1 MANFIITPDY
11 LTNVAR
17 SANFIKKLRI
27 LEEAKKISIEE
38 IQPTLVGI
46 AQMGRYC
53 AEFDFTD
60 IEDDIFLAIIEF
72 LKEHGFTDIRPCENG
87 KKVIEICWG

>member
-1 MANFIITPDY
+1 MANFTITPDY
-11 LTNVAR
+11 LTGVAR
-17 SANFIKKLRI
+17 NANFIKKLYI

-38 IQPTLVGI
+38 IQPTLVSI
-46 AQMGRYC
+46 AGMGRYS

-60 IEDDIFLAIIEF
+60 IEDDIFLAILDF
-72 LKEHGFTDIRPCENG
+72 LREHGFTDIRPCESG